1 MPKKAVEVEAEVP
14 EEPAQEAPVK
24 GQKPDF
30 RVVQAER
37 GPDGE
42 TKFRNVGGMW
52 KKTSKNGNDF
62 YSMGIG
68 KMRLLVFPNEKKS

>member
-1 MPKKAVEVEAEVP
+1 MEY
-14 EEPAQEAPVK
+14 EENKEK
-24 GQKPDF
+24 GDKPDF

-42 TKFRNVGGMW
+42 TKYRNIGGMW
-52 KKTSKNGNDF
+52 RKTSKNGKEF

-68 KMRLLVFPNEKKS
+68 SLRLLVFPNE